1 MCGFWD
7 LRIVGVIAFVVV
19 LSMEEGTVGGRM
31 GA

>member
-1 MCGFWD
+1 VWFWD

-19 LSMEEGTVGGRM
+19 LSAEEGMVGGRK